1 MKKLILSLYLSVAFL
16 ATTAQSTNSLPLN
29 ESGLITL
36 SEVITVED
44 ASQENLFTN
53 AYNYLQSMVAKHR
66 KLKKEP
72 DILADST
79 GINLPMAYTV
89 YNDFPVHSPHGVIKY
104 DFTVSV
110 KDGRYR
116 YQATNFV
123 FHFLKR
129 NRYGKFV
136 EIKGKSK
143 ALEDPFYKGNQRLW
157 ENHKIRMSEK
167 IADLAENL
175 RVEMMLIPN
184 GTKEEIVKMDNDW

>member
-1 MKKLILSLYLSVAFL
+1 MKNLILSLSLAVTFL
-16 ATTAQSTNSLPLN
+16 AVTAQSPNSLLVN
-29 ESGLITL
+29 ELGLIAF
-36 SEVITVED
+36 SEVITIED
-44 ASQENLFTN
+44 ATQEYLFTN
-53 AYNYLQSMVAKHR
+53 AYSYLQSLVEKHR
-66 KLKKEP
+66 KLKKGP
-72 DILADST
+72 SILKDST
-79 GINLPMAYTV
+79 GINLSLAFTV

-123 FHFLKR
+123 FHYLKR

-143 ALEDPFYKGNQRLW
+143 ALEEPFYKGNQRLW
-157 ENHKIRMSEK
+157 ENHKTRMSEK
-167 IADLAENL
+167 IGDLAENL

-184 GTKEEIVKMDNDW
+184 VPKEEIVKINDDW